1 MAKTLLAMGAH
12 YDDCVFG
19 VPGIMLQ
26 AIARKWRVV
35 IASLIGDYRN
45 WPPAKGR
52 HEQLLTGC
60 SELAHY
66 YGAEMRF
73 LNFASHLFDVTSENK
88 KAVSELVMDVKPD
101 VALILFPHD
110 HHDDHRVASPLCE
123 IALKH
128 AGQILGRE
136 GHRAPADI
144 YWYDNGPRH
153 TIGFEPDT
161 FVDVTT
167 QWTPA
172 SEWLG
177 RLMALQRGQEYD
189 ARKADSAVELKESIA
204 SYRGRTCGVRH
215 AEALKSLQQRPRDIL
230 S

>member
-1 MAKTLLAMGAH
+1 MPKTLLALGAH

-19 VPGIMLQ
+19 VPGILLQ
-26 AIARKWRVV
+26 AIARQWRVV

-45 WPPAKGR
+45 WAPAKGR
-52 HEQLLTGC
+52 QEQLLTGC
-60 SELAHY
+60 RELAHY

-73 LNFASHLFDVTSENK
+73 LHFASHLFDNTADNRK
-88 KAVSELVMDVKPD
+88 LVSELVLDVKPD

-110 HHDDHRVASPLCE
+110 HHDDHRVASPLSE

-128 AGQILGRE
+128 AGQILGRD
-136 GHRAPADI
+136 GHRAPSEI

-161 FVDVTT
+161 FVDITP
-167 QWTPA
+167 QWTTA

-177 RLMALQRGQEYD
+177 KLMALQRGQEFD
-189 ARKADSAVELKESIA
+189 PRQPDSAVELKESIA
-204 SYRGRTCGVRH
+204 SYRGRTCGVRY
-215 AEALKSLQQRPRDIL
+215 AEALRSLQQRPRDIL